1 MQFYY
6 STVSKT
12 YRKCFIYLPPAY
24 DTRSAEKYP
33 VLFLQHGMNETQY
46 SWHMQGKVNFILDN
60 LIAEGKALPMII
72 VMENGMTAVN
82 YTSLVIDDLIPFLQ
96 ENYKVKTGK
105 PNTAVAGLSMGS
117 YQATDLGLANS
128 DKFGYVGAFCGGTD
142 LNLSSISNQI
152 NDSIEV
158 LFNGYGISD
167 ELNLGQSF
175 ESYLNNLR
183 INHVN
188 AEFSGGHEWQVWR
201 KCLYQFA
208 PLLFKPYTYENHF
221 SAIED
226 NSQKAFS
233 MYPNP
238 AEGQIHLEFNEDEDL
253 MNACYELNDITGR
266 QILSFTG
273 DKSDAETKISAALQ
287 SSSGALY
294 ILLVH
299 TQKSVYQAK
308 ILN

>member
-1 MQFYY
+1 
-6 STVSKT
+6 V
-12 YRKCFIYLPPAY
+12 
-24 DTRSAEKYP
+24 
-33 VLFLQHGMNETQY
+33 H
-46 SWHMQGKVNFILDN
+46 
-60 LIAEGKALPMII
+60 
-72 VMENGMTAVN
+72 
-82 YTSLVIDDLIPFLQ
+82 
-96 ENYKVKTGK
+96 
-105 PNTAVAGLSMGS
+105 
-117 YQATDLGLANS
+117 
-128 DKFGYVGAFCGGTD
+128 
-142 LNLSSISNQI
+142 
-152 NDSIEV
+152 
-158 LFNGYGISD
+158 
-167 ELNLGQSF
+167 
-175 ESYLNNLR
+175 
-183 INHVN
+183 

-208 PLLFKPYTYENHF
+208 PLLFKPYTYENPF
-221 SAIED
+221 SAIAD

-233 MYPNP
+233 VYPNP

-273 DKSDAETKISAALQ
+273 DKSDAETKISTALQ